1 MSVQMP
7 KIPCGD
13 GWNKTVLKLE
23 NEIVKWRFY
32 TVRVGLS
39 DQCAHILINRIGYE
53 VHLWEQR
60 FHGTSAGSP

>member
-7 KIPCGD
+7 KIPCRD
-13 GWNKTVLKLE
+13 GWNNTVLKLE

-39 DQCAHILINRIGYE
+39 KQCAHILINRIGYE
-53 VHLWEQR
+53 VYQWEQR
-60 FHGTSAGSP
+60 FQSMLEGSP